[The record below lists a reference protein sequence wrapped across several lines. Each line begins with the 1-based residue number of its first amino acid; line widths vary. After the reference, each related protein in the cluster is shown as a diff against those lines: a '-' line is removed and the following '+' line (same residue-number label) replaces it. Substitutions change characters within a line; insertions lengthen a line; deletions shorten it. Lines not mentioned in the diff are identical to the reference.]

1 MRFGRVPGLVRDQV
15 RSLNDQTQ
23 FFNTITIDPVGM
35 KLRHAFPPP
44 VIAQTDHQLEGAR
57 PQGGEVDIS
66 SRWVGSRSRM
76 GVIETDIKTV
86 AFVADDL
93 NEVPAIYLKAVAR
106 GRRGIP
112 GGSEPAD
119 PSITHADQAT
129 NFVGSAF
136 PCVFDDRVSVGSGN
150 ADG

>member
-93 NEVPAIYLKAVAR
+93 NEVPAIYLEAVAR

-129 NFVGSAF
+129 NFVGCAF
-136 PCVFDDRVSVGSGN
+136 SCVFDDRVSVGSGN

>member
-1 MRFGRVPGLVRDQV
+1 MRFGSGPGLVRDQV
-15 RSLNDQTQ
+15 RSLNDQAQ

-35 KLRHAFPPP
+35 KLRHAFSPS

-86 AFVADDL
+86 TFVADDL

>member
-1 MRFGRVPGLVRDQV
+1 MRFGSGPELVRDQV
-15 RSLNDQTQ
+15 RSLNDQAQ

-35 KLRHAFPPP
+35 KFRHALPPP

-57 PQGGEVDIS
+57 PQGSEVDIS

-93 NEVPAIYLKAVAR
+93 NEVAAIYLKAVTW

-129 NFVGSAF
+129 NLVGSAF
-136 PCVFDDRVSVGSGN
+136 SCVFDDRVSVGSGN